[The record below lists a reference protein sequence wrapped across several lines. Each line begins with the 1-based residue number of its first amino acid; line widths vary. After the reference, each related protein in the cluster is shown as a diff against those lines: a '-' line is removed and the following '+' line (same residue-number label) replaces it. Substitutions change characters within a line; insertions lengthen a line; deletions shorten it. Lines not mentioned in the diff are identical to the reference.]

1 MEVRSAGYVELLR
14 DVQTRHRAF
23 QQFAAWNDLL
33 KFMANPSADEALKN
47 ELLRT
52 ALEAFKTG
60 GDCRWSTI
68 LLAIFWPGLESLCL
82 RRQSWSADQD
92 EIWQIAVTAFLE
104 TLRRVDTT
112 KRTQRLVQKI
122 INDTAHHLYDQ
133 FARGWRKAKHEV
145 LADWDALQGLS
156 ADRLHYEPNRLHM
169 MDAYDAAA
177 WRLWLHVMEGRLS
190 EDDYRL
196 VVGTRIYG
204 YSLNDFADALGE
216 SYEALKKRRQRA
228 ESCIRKYEFSD

>member
-1 MEVRSAGYVELLR
+1 MEIRSASYVELLR

-23 QQFAAWNDLL
+23 QQFGAWNDLL
-33 KFMANPSADEALKN
+33 QFMANPLADEALKN

-52 ALEAFKTG
+52 ALEAFKTS
-60 GDCRWSTI
+60 GDSRWSLI

-82 RRQSWSADQD
+82 RRQSWSADSD
-92 EIWQIAVTAFLE
+92 EIWQVAVMAFLE

-133 FARGWRKAKHEV
+133 FSRGWRKAKNEV
-145 LADWDALQGLS
+145 LTDWDTLQGLS

-169 MDAYDAAA
+169 MNAYDAAT
-177 WRLWLHVMEGRLS
+177 WRLWLHVTEGRIS

-204 YSLNDFADALGE
+204 YSLSDFADAMGE

-228 ESCIRKYEFSD
+228 ESCIRKHELSD